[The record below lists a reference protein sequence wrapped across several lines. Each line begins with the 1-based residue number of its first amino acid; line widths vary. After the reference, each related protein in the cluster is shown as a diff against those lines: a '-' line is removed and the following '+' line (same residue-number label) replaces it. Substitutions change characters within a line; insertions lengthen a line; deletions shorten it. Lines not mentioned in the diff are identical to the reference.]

1 MSRAD
6 RRSARKPRAH
16 APKRDSDLVAL
27 EDTMFFTRLRRH
39 AKWMFVF
46 LALVFAVGF
55 VGFGIGAN
63 QNASLGD
70 LIRGNSGSTS
80 GNLSVG
86 DARDKVKENPKSAQA
101 KLDLATA
108 LQEDGQTDQAITV
121 LNGY

>member
-6 RRSARKPRAH
+6 RRGARKRAV
-16 APKRDSDLVAL
+16 ACFNRKRDSDLVAL
-27 EDTMFFTRLRRH
+27 EETMFFTRLRRH

-86 DARDKVKENPKSAQA
+86 DAREQLQKNPKSAAGQA
-101 KLDLATA
+101 RARDRAA
-108 LQEDGQTDQAITV
+108 GGRPDRARRSRC
-121 LNGY
+121 